1 MEHRS
6 AKNFTLII
14 DATNAQYAKVESEGE
29 DHIKFEDCDC
39 NNLSEHLKL
48 LKVLANKDPKYTTE
62 IQQQSI
68 TI

>member
-39 NNLSEHLKL
+39 NNLSEH
-48 LKVLANKDPKYTTE
+48 
-62 IQQQSI
+62 
-68 TI
+68 